1 MKSAGLTVPADILLL
16 AEAVDRLSYLV
27 WMQTEDGQKGR
38 NRPASVA
45 ELMLNGKQEPE
56 TEAYTTAEDYEKERA
71 RRLEAIKHGNRT
83 G

>member
-16 AEAVDRLSYLV
+16 AEAVDRLTYLV

-38 NRPASVA
+38 NRPASIA
-45 ELMLNGKQEPE
+45 DLMINGKQESE
-56 TEAYTTAEDYEKERA
+56 TEAYTTVEDYEKERA